1 VVKGNEEEKIMRYKK
16 LGKSGIELSAITI
29 GTWAM
34 GATDYGST
42 DRNDAIAAVGEMLD
56 QGVNHI
62 DTAWIY
68 GCGGSDK
75 VVGEAL
81 KELKV
86 QRDKIFITTKCGFH
100 NNPDPT
106 QPNFPDCSPEWIT
119 KCFEESLVN
128 LGTDYVDFFL
138 VHVPDKNV
146 PFEKTAEVVNKWIK
160 EGKVR
165 YAGVSNFGIDDI
177 KEMGQY
183 LDIVGNQ
190 SGLSMLNR
198 GEQANMEW
206 CRDNGIGV
214 MTHSSLAQGM
224 LTGAIKEFPKYEKGD
239 VRMKYGSIWYTNE
252 NVFNAVQSDLLDVLR
267 KMSAEIGKP
276 VAQISLNWNTQKDF
290 VTTSLCGVRNVHEAK
305 ENCAAASWELTDEQ
319 MKTID
324 QAIDK
329 MDFHIK
335 DILAN
340 S

>member
-1 VVKGNEEEKIMRYKK
+1 MRYKT
-16 LGKSGIELSAITI
+16 LGKSGIKLSTVTI

-34 GATDYGST
+34 GATDYGT
-42 DRNDAIAAVGEMLD
+42 TQREDAIAAVGEMLN

-75 VVGEAL
+75 IVGDAL
-81 KELKV
+81 KQLGV
-86 QRDKIFITTKCGFH
+86 ARDRIYITTKCGFR
-100 NNPDPT
+100 NNQDPS

-138 VHVPDKNV
+138 IHVPDKNV
-146 PFEKTAEVVNKWIK
+146 PFTETAAVVNKWIK

-165 YAGVSNFGIDDI
+165 YAGVSNFGVTDI
-177 KEMGQY
+177 EEMSKY
-183 LDIVGNQ
+183 LDITANQ

-198 GEQANMEW
+198 GEQTNMEW
-206 CRDNGIGV
+206 CRDHGIGV

-224 LTGAIKEFPKYEKGD
+224 LTGVIKEFPRYDAGD
-239 VRMKYGSIWYTNE
+239 VRMKYGSIWYTNKA
-252 NVFNAVQSDLLDVLR
+252 VFDAVQTDLLDVLR
-267 KMSAEIGKP
+267 QMSAEIGKP

-305 ENCAAASWELTDEQ
+305 ENCAAANWELTSDE
-319 MKTID
+319 ME
-324 QAIDK
+324 AIDAAIAR
-329 MDFHIK
+329 MDTHIK
-335 DILAN
+335 DIL
-340 S
+340 SEQK